1 MPPGKLEMPDYFG
14 AEEKACWK
22 FIVSAVP
29 AGLLTRADTQCVER
43 AAVAWAMY
51 RATSRQIAS
60 IGLLVKT
67 DEGPRR
73 NPLLI
78 IRRQASEDLARAT
91 ADLGLSPLARTRL
104 VESEPEDDDPMA
116 ILLASW
122 GNREAADRQH

>member
-1 MPPGKLEMPDYFG
+1 MPPGTLEMPDYFG

-73 NPLLI
+73 NP
-78 IRRQASEDLARAT
+78 
-91 ADLGLSPLARTRL
+91 
-104 VESEPEDDDPMA
+104 
-116 ILLASW
+116 
-122 GNREAADRQH
+122 DR